1 LFVQQIPA
9 AGIGITLMSFQH
21 LSLLTLV
28 LGSDPNTVQ
37 KCFSFGVG
45 ATLATL
51 LLILA
56 LRSSEEQRAARFG
69 FALCTL
75 TFTVSACVAQVGYSV
90 SQSLQS
96 PVVVLATNFAFLA
109 AVAWP
114 VTILG
119 LWAQGPFSSDWR
131 RLLGRAIIGL
141 AALSA
146 VILTVA
152 HVAGFLPTRTEYGM
166 ISPLDALLP
175 AEYNGLFFFWTGAFV
190 FLPGRLR
197 GWLSWVSVASLLAG
211 MSLSTIHA
219 LEENFG
225 VAPLW
230 LHSAVDFAR
239 PFNVVLMVAG
249 GLFGLSRFRFS
260 DIFAQRGL
268 RILLGALMA
277 LAIAHLARLMFG
289 PATSEEPP
297 SMKLAMLAFA
307 IIIWVAIVLYAK
319 ITAVSD
325 WLVDRQIF
333 RQTDYRRALKSFREA
348 ISTESDAS
356 VIFETGK
363 TFAKDTL
370 RIEDAVIRPQNGDD
384 SPDAVRCDAGHDY
397 TFYISKGGEHSGSAL
412 VITTGAGRHIL
423 FNAEIDFLREV
434 CLTIERRL
442 EAIDREK
449 ENIERARREAHLV
462 KQLVEAELRALRAQI
477 NPHFLF
483 NSLNSIAALI
493 TAEPE
498 AAEEMIIR
506 LSKIFRHVLTYH
518 DRPFSSVNEEISFL
532 QTYLEIEK
540 VRFGDRLQVHFEIEE
555 STSQLA
561 IPTFILQPLVEN
573 SLKHGLGPKVGENL
587 LTIRA
592 RQLSEH
598 LELTVEDNGVGANI
612 TKQIPGRDFTGLGL
626 RNVEERLQTV
636 YRGNAQFSFE
646 SVPRLG
652 SRAQILIP
660 VTRKNQIRGE
670 AADVV
675 RI

>member
-1 LFVQQIPA
+1 
-9 AGIGITLMSFQH
+9 MSSQH
-21 LSLLTLV
+21 FLLLALA
-28 LGSDPNTVQ
+28 LGNDPNTIE
-37 KCFSFGVG
+37 KCFNFGVG

-56 LRSSEEQRAARFG
+56 LRSGEKQRAVRLG

-75 TFTVSACVAQVGYSV
+75 TFTLSACVAVVGFSV
-90 SQSLQS
+90 SQSFQS
-96 PVVVLATNFAFLA
+96 PVVVLATDFAFFA
-109 AVAWP
+109 AVTWP

-131 RLLGRAIIGL
+131 RQLGRALMGL

-146 VILTVA
+146 VALSVA
-152 HVAGFLPTRTEYGM
+152 HLAGWLPVQSRYGAL
-166 ISPLDALLP
+166 SPLDPLEP
-175 AEYNGLFFFWTGAFV
+175 AAYNGLFFFWTGAFV

-197 GWLSWVSVASLLAG
+197 GWLSWISVAALLTG

-225 VAPLW
+225 AAPLW
-230 LHSAVDFAR
+230 LHSVVEFSR

-268 RILLGALMA
+268 RILLGALIA
-277 LAIAHLARLMFG
+277 LAIAHLARVMFG
-289 PATSEEPP
+289 AATDEEPP
-297 SMKLAMLAFA
+297 SMKLAVLAFA
-307 IIIWVAIVLYAK
+307 IIIWIAIVLYAK
-319 ITAVSD
+319 VTAVSD

-333 RQTDYRRALKSFREA
+333 RQTDYRHALKSFRET
-348 ISTESDAS
+348 ISSESEAGA
-356 VIFETGK
+356 IFETGRA
-363 TFAKDTL
+363 FAKKTL
-370 RIEDAVIRPQNGDD
+370 RIADALIRPDD
-384 SPDAVRCDAGHDY
+384 NAEESTNTVRCDYGHEY
-397 TFYISKGGEHSGSAL
+397 VFHISKGSDHSGAAL

-442 EAIDREK
+442 EAIDRER

-540 VRFGDRLQVHFEIEE
+540 VRFGDRLQVNFDIEAA
-555 STSQLA
+555 TLQLA

-592 RQLSEH
+592 RQLSQH
-598 LELTVEDNGVGANI
+598 LELTVEDNGVGATV
-612 TKQIPGRDFTGLGL
+612 TKKVPGRGCTGLGL

-636 YRGNAQFSFE
+636 YRGDAQFSFE
-646 SVPRLG
+646 SVPRMG

-660 VTRKNQIRGE
+660 ITRKNQLRE
-670 AADVV
+670 DAAEVV

>member
-1 LFVQQIPA
+1 
-9 AGIGITLMSFQH
+9 MSPQH
-21 LSLLTLV
+21 LLFLALA
-28 LGSDPNTVQ
+28 LGNDPNTIQ

-45 ATLATL
+45 ATLSTL

-56 LRSSEEQRAARFG
+56 LRPSEEQRAVRLG
-69 FALCTL
+69 FAICTL
-75 TFTVSACVAQVGYSV
+75 TFTVSACIAQVAYSV
-90 SQSLQS
+90 SQSFQS
-96 PVVVLATNFAFLA
+96 PVVVLAIDFAFVA
-109 AVAWP
+109 AVTWP

-119 LWAQGPFSSDWR
+119 LWAQGPFSSNWR
-131 RLLGRAIIGL
+131 RQLGRAVIGL
-141 AALSA
+141 ATLSA
-146 VILTVA
+146 VILSIA
-152 HVAGFLPTRTEYGM
+152 HLAGLLPTRTEYGM
-166 ISPLDALLP
+166 ASPLDSLLA
-175 AEYNGLFFFWTGAFV
+175 AEYNGLVFFWVGAFV

-197 GWLSWVSVASLLAG
+197 GWLSWISVAALLAG
-211 MSLSTIHA
+211 MSFSTVHT

-225 VAPLW
+225 DAPLW
-230 LHSAVDFAR
+230 LHSLVEVAR
-239 PFNVVLMVAG
+239 PLNVVLLVAG

-268 RILLGALMA
+268 RILLGALIA
-277 LAIAHLARLMFG
+277 LAIAHLARVMFG
-289 PATSEEPP
+289 PDVHEEPS
-297 SMKLAMLAFA
+297 SMKLAVLGFA

-319 ITAVSD
+319 VTAVSD

-333 RQTDYRRALKSFREA
+333 RQTDYRGALKSFREA
-348 ISTESDAS
+348 ISSESDADA
-356 VIFETGK
+356 IFETGRAL
-363 TFAKDTL
+363 AKNKL
-370 RIEDAVIRPQNGDD
+370 RIADAVIRPDD
-384 SPDAVRCDAGHDY
+384 DGGESDDAVRCEVGHE
-397 TFYISKGGEHSGSAL
+397 YIFHISNGGKHPGSAL
-412 VITTGAGRHIL
+412 VITAGAGRHTL
-423 FNAEIDFLREV
+423 FNAETDFLREI

-493 TAEPE
+493 SAEPE

-540 VRFGDRLQVHFEIEE
+540 VRFGDRLQVNFEIEE
-555 STSQLA
+555 PTSHLA

-598 LELTVEDNGVGANI
+598 LELTVEDNGVGANV
-612 TKQIPGRDFTGLGL
+612 TKKFPGRDSTGLGL

-636 YRGNAQFSFE
+636 YRGKAQFSFE

-660 VTRKNQIRGE
+660 ITRKNQPRGE
-670 AADVV
+670 AAAVV
-675 RI
+675 RV